1 MPSGRH
7 RLKRPDP
14 DTSSVESGAETVT
27 GSSKTSES
35 AADAILMRVRL
46 CVTVRD
52 EPETKFAPTLVTDG
66 TANGDTPEATQSR
79 APFLS
84 VSSGA
89 KCAASTAGCVTSVR
103 LPYSIFPA

>member
-66 TANGDTPEATQSR
+66 TANGDTPEATRSR

-84 VSSGA
+84 VTDGA
-89 KCAASTAGCVTSVR
+89 K
-103 LPYSIFPA
+103 